1 MPVGVV
7 AWPVTLRRVRGWLTP
22 WVVLGRWWRA
32 WSSAPPPTQL
42 RLLLDAAHAGRPLHL
57 YLLPEP
63 TNHR

>member
-7 AWPVTLRRVRGWLTP
+7 AWPVTLRRVRAWLTP

-32 WSSAPPPTQL
+32 WSPAAPPFQL

-57 YLLPEP
+57 YLPP
-63 TNHR
+63 